1 MSGFVRLRGTALA
14 LAKRYDFIIFYA
26 LSIALG
32 RGLSIF
38 VLPITSRF
46 IPPGDYARLDVAASV
61 IEICGLFASFAM
73 TDLVFRF
80 AAPAKSE
87 AEQRRIASGILGIG
101 LTCAAITFAVTQ
113 LVLPLFAAGLSLGVS
128 EGALRAGL
136 AAAACV
142 GLIEL
147 PLAWLRMRQRPGLY
161 LIFIA
166 GRSIAQ
172 ITLMI
177 AVLAAGH
184 GPEGVIVSNAC
195 LELFLTLVLV
205 YKQMRA
211 FGVSLSR
218 EMTRHAL
225 NYSIPIVIGSL
236 AMFGLGTCDRFF
248 LAGAVPAAT
257 LAHYTLAGK
266 LAFATPLLLQPF
278 LLWWGP
284 QRIALLGEKGGLE
297 RSTRMVGLG
306 MVILAASALFVV
318 IVGALFLQFAM
329 PASYH
334 GAIELLPL
342 LVFVCVLNEIA
353 SLVNVGAFAKSHG
366 REVLLVNGLGGL
378 AAFIGYIVFVPLAGV
393 HGAIGATI
401 LGHGLRIALFI
412 VLGRSVA
419 PIHYPIAAIAGMSV
433 TMAMLV
439 YVRPALDNILLQAL
453 FALFAFA
460 VILAVARV
468 LGLVTDF
475 STLFGGLADRKPLGP
490 AIEPL
495 ASKAPS

>member
-1 MSGFVRLRGTALA
+1 MNLFVKWKSQAFAFG
-14 LAKRYDFIIFYA
+14 KRYDFFIFYA

-80 AAPAKSE
+80 AAPAKTD
-87 AEQRRIASGILGIG
+87 AEQRRVASGILGVG
-101 LTCAAITFAVTQ
+101 LTCAAITFVVTQ

-147 PLAWLRMRQRPGLY
+147 PLAWLRMRNRPGLY
-161 LIFIA
+161 LLFIA

-172 ITLMI
+172 ISLMI
-177 AVLAAGH
+177 GVLAAGH

-195 LELFLTLVLV
+195 LELFLTLILV
-205 YKQMRA
+205 YKQLRS
-211 FGVSLSR
+211 FGVSLPK
-218 EMTRHAL
+218 EMARHAL
-225 NYSIPIVIGSL
+225 DYSMPIVIGSL

-284 QRIALLGEKGGLE
+284 QRIALLSEHGGLE
-297 RSTRMVGLG
+297 RSRRMVGLG
-306 MVILAASALFVV
+306 LMILAASSLFVML
-318 IVGALFLQFAM
+318 VGALFLQYAM

-334 GAIELLPL
+334 GAVQLLPL

-353 SLVNVGAFAKSHG
+353 SLVNVGAFAKTHG

-378 AAFIGYIVFVPLAGV
+378 AAFVGYLVLVPWAGV
-393 HGAIGATI
+393 YGAIVATI

-412 VLGRSVA
+412 TFGRGTA
-419 PIHYPIAAIAGMSV
+419 PIPYPVTAIMGLAVS
-433 TMAMLV
+433 MAMLV
-439 YVRPALDNILLQAL
+439 YIRPSLDDLVLQGV
-453 FALFAFA
+453 FSLFAFA

-468 LGLVTDF
+468 FGLVTDF
-475 STLFGGLADRKPLGP
+475 RSLFGVSPPDRLQSQPLV
-490 AIEPL
+490 
-495 ASKAPS
+495 SKALS